1 MINPHYIRLSE
12 KNFDEIIK
20 WTNADLDLLKESLQ
34 DSIDEQTPYY
44 VSFERYNNSLP
55 KWEVHTWASLA
66 MEFRMDRID
75 PEADNGFVRF

>member
-34 DSIDEQTPYY
+34 DSIDEQIPYY
-44 VSFERYNNSLP
+44 VSFERYKNGLP
-55 KWEVHTWASLA
+55 KWEIHTWVSLA
-66 MEFRMDRID
+66 TQFRMDRID